1 MKFVE
6 LKNELQNNLQN
17 VYIVRGKDAYLRMKA
32 EEMIVKAVVKDFADF
47 NIIKY
52 TDDTTTME
60 SVLTACMSMPIMVE
74 RKAVV
79 LRDIVFKNDKDI
91 QALLKY
97 VKNPMSSTV
106 LVIVD
111 GESNNCYKD
120 IVKVAELVDCGY
132 MDSAMVQK
140 VVVSYISKQNVQIN
154 MEALNTLLM
163 YCNLDLMRIMS
174 EVNKL
179 CNYVGE
185 GSAIT
190 VKDVELLVHKDVEYS
205 VFEVSDAVS
214 KKDGKRAMKVI
225 NQLLQNKEQPQTILM
240 MIQSNIRRM
249 FYAMTT
255 KMTNKEIADKLNV
268 KEYAIKIA
276 RDTGSRFSPAKL
288 KAILDLGGEL
298 DYKIKSGQ
306 MSGENALYFYVN
318 NITA

>member
-6 LKNELQNNLQN
+6 LKSELQSGLDNIYL
-17 VYIVRGKDAYLRMKA
+17 IRGKDAYLRMKA
-32 EEMIVKAVVKDFADF
+32 EDMIVNAVVKDFADF

-52 TDDTTTME
+52 TDDTATME
-60 SVLTACMSMPIMVE
+60 MVLTACMSMPIMTDK
-74 RKAVV
+74 KAVV
-79 LRDIVFKNDKDI
+79 IRDIVFKNDKDI
-91 QALLKY
+91 QALIKY
-97 VKNPMSSTV
+97 AKNPMQSTV

-111 GESNNCYKD
+111 SNNANCYKD
-120 IVKVAELVDCGY
+120 IVKLAELVDCGY
-132 MDSAMVQK
+132 MDVPMVQK
-140 VVVSYISKQNVQIN
+140 VVVSYLSKQNTKIN
-154 MEALNTLLM
+154 TDAIDSLIM
-163 YCNLDLMRIMS
+163 YCNLDLMRIMG

-185 GSAIT
+185 GNVIT
-190 VKDVELLVHKDVEYS
+190 KQDVETLVHKDIEYS

-214 KKDGKRAMKVI
+214 KKDGKRAMKIVSE
-225 NQLLQNKEQPQTILM
+225 LLQNKEQPQTILM

-249 FYAMTT
+249 FYAITS
-255 KMTNKEIADKLNV
+255 KMTNKEIADMLNV

-276 RDTGSRFSPAKL
+276 RETASRFSPAKL